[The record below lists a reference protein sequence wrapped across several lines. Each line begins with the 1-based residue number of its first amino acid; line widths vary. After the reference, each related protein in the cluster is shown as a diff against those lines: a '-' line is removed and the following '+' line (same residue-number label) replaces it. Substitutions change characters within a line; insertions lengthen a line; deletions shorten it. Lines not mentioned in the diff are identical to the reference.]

1 MIDQDGK
8 RQELKQLHDIV
19 DKVSQHRSTLQ
30 ERYFIKVVTPMFGGS
45 SEPGDVDPRFPIR
58 SASIRGHLRF
68 WWRATRGARYETAE
82 ELRKVESNIFGDTQ
96 HPSKVKIWVDQPIHK
111 PQKIEFKKRGEAG
124 YNEELSNLRYVLF
137 PFENKLSSLKKCT
150 NKQWNSQQGQKEND
164 DMYYPSH
171 SFELY
176 IEYLLGVGKSE
187 EDQQLELEKYKKE
200 IHAAL
205 WAWINFGGIGART
218 RRGCGSLY
226 CSRFSM
232 KEDER
237 FYNQRDVE
245 KWYKEHLQTYGIQLL
260 SGNKSREWPTLSNE
274 IHLQFHKQEIW
285 DAWSKTI
292 RVYQLFRSRR
302 PSTKETGTKRP
313 GRSYW
318 PEADSIRKLT
328 NMHSNKHK
336 ELLTISRSD
345 DQEYAFPRAV
355 FGLPIITKFTGEN
368 GAGNRE
374 PYTTQ
379 LTPGGKE
386 KARLASPLI
395 TKAIAVSEHD
405 GHGALIVLKQPKIE
419 GLELSLAGDEA
430 KNKHNQTHTSLIE
443 AKLRSTVINKHH
455 IYEPSVTYKNPV
467 NNPMAKPEGMYYSAL
482 EAFLNIKEVKDWK
495 R

>member
-1 MIDQDGK
+1 MIEHDGK

-30 ERYFIKVVTPMFGGS
+30 ERYFIKVVTPMLGGS
-45 SEPGDVDPRFPIR
+45 SKPGDVDLRFPIR

-96 HPSKVKIWVDQPIHK
+96 HPSKVKIWVDQPKCVHE
-111 PQKIEFKKRGEAG
+111 PQKIEFKKQ
-124 YNEELSNLRYVLF
+124 LSNLRYVLF
-137 PFENKLSSLKKCT
+137 PFENKRYLSKKCS
-150 NKQWNSQQGQKEND
+150 NKQWNSQRDKEENE
-164 DMYYPSH
+164 PL

-232 KEDER
+232 KEDQR

-482 EAFLNIKEVKDWK
+482 EAFLYIKEVKDWK

>member
-1 MIDQDGK
+1 M
-8 RQELKQLHDIV
+8 HDIV
-19 DKVSQHRSTLQ
+19 DKVSQHQSTLQ
-30 ERYFIKVVTPMFGGS
+30 ERYFIKVVTPMLGGS
-45 SEPGDVDPRFPIR
+45 SKPGDVDPRFPIR

-96 HPSKVKIWVDQPIHK
+96 HPSKVKIWVDQPKCVHE
-111 PQKIEFKKRGEAG
+111 PQKIEFKKQ
-124 YNEELSNLRYVLF
+124 LSNLRYVLF
-137 PFENKLSSLKKCT
+137 PFENKRYLSKKCS
-150 NKQWNSQQGQKEND
+150 NKQWNSQRDKEENE
-164 DMYYPSH
+164 PL

-176 IEYLLGVGKSE
+176 IEYLLGVGNSE
-187 EDQQLELEKYKKE
+187 EDRQLELEKYKKE

-260 SGNKSREWPTLSNE
+260 SGNISREWPTLSNE
-274 IHLQFHKQEIW
+274 IHLQFHKQKIW

-302 PSTKETGTKRP
+302 KKTGTKRP
-313 GRSYW
+313 GRSNW

-328 NMHSNKHK
+328 IMHSNKHK
-336 ELLTISRSD
+336 ELLTISSSD

-368 GAGNRE
+368 GPGNRE

-379 LTPGGKE
+379 LTPEGKE

-430 KNKHNQTHTSLIE
+430 QNKHNPTHTSLIE
-443 AKLRSTVINKHH
+443 EKLRSTVINKHH
-455 IYEPSVTYKNPV
+455 IYAPSVTYKNPV
-467 NNPMAKPEGMYYSAL
+467 NNPMAKPEGMYNSAL